1 MVGVLVMTCMMAM
14 AGVLAVARVVA
25 VVAVLR
31 VVGMLGMM
39 GMLAVRGVPGVMG
52 MLKMVG
58 RLDVMHDVAFVC
70 GVPAHGLMQRLM
82 QRLVSRSVLLRLA
95 CATTE
100 RLACMVAADLVT
112 VTLAEVA
119 ARHCPASLVQAHVS
133 AARIACG

>member
-1 MVGVLVMTCMMAM
+1 MGVLMMTRMMAM

-31 VVGMLGMM
+31 VMGMLGMARM
-39 GMLAVRGVPGVMG
+39 PPVRRVLGVVGMLEMMG
-52 MLKMVG
+52 A
-58 RLDVMHDVAFVC
+58 LDVMGDVALV
-70 GVPAHGLMQRLM
+70 GSVLAHGLMQRLM
-82 QRLVSRSVLLRLA
+82 RLVSRSVLLRLA

-100 RLACMVAADLVT
+100 RLAGMARAALVAVA
-112 VTLAEVA
+112 LAEVA